1 LEEVM
6 EVLSSTRLHVEPHP
20 YTLREVSV
28 MLQRG
33 NALMVNALRE
43 GIVLY
48 ETEKLRTLRS
58 ELVKEGP

>member
-1 LEEVM
+1 
-6 EVLSSTRLHVEPHP
+6 
-20 YTLREVSV
+20 

-33 NALMVNALRE
+33 NALMVSTLRE